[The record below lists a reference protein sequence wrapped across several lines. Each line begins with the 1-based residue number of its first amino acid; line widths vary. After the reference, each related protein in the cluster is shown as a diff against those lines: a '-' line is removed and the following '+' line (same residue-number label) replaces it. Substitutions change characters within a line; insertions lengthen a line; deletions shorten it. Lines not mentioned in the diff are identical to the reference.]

1 MRKFEPTLTCMREIV
16 VLCVTQPFQLTC
28 CEVPFLF
35 KFFCNNYLGLVSK
48 LFLKYEGF
56 S

>member
-16 VLCVTQPFQLTC
+16 VLCDSALPANFAPK
-28 CEVPFLF
+28 VPFLF

-48 LFLKYEGF
+48 LF
-56 S
+56 